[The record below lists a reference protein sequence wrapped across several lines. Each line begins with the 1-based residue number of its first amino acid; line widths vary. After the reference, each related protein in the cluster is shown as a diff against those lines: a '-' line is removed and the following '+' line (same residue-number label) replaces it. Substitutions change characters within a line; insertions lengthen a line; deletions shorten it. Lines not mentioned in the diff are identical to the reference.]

1 MPWFSRSSGR
11 FRIHRRQP
19 VRAKRHRLSL
29 PLQYRLAM
37 NGKHSSISNIAIE
50 REWYSG
56 RVRDISATG
65 AMLEITS
72 GGLQPGDHI
81 ELRLTLPAQMV
92 GHAQVPVVCLARVV
106 RLEMGQQGGMRVG
119 VALQQGSIAAES
131 EARQPH
137 AAPLPDIQH
146 TVNNLLT
153 SIVGTSELLLLNDAI
168 EPRERA
174 QLNTIRDFALKAA
187 TELQRLKDPA
197 A

>member
-1 MPWFSRSSGR
+1 MRWFSRSSGR
-11 FRIHRRQP
+11 FRVHRRQP
-19 VRAKRHRLSL
+19 ARAKRHRLSL

-37 NGKHSSISNIAIE
+37 NGKHSAISNIAIE

-56 RVRDISATG
+56 RVRNISATG

-81 ELRLTLPAQMV
+81 ELRLALPPQMV
-92 GHAQVPVVCLARVV
+92 GHALVPVLCLARVV
-106 RLEMGQQGGMRVG
+106 RLEVARQGGMRVG
-119 VALQQGSIAAES
+119 VALQQGSLAAEC
-131 EARQPH
+131 EVRHPNT
-137 AAPLPDIQH
+137 APLPDIQH

-153 SIVGTSELLLLNDAI
+153 SIVGTSELLLLNDGI
-168 EPRERA
+168 DPRERA
-174 QLNTIRDFALKAA
+174 QLNTIREFALRAA